1 MNTAERYERNK
12 AVISHYN
19 NEERINDI
27 ATTFGITMATVMN
40 IVREGRDMGVVTRGP
55 RSRRTNN
62 TERDAGIVQ
71 AYNAGDSMEKI
82 GENYKLS
89 RERVRQILGYSGV
102 KSRSMKEYFN
112 NAYSTWT
119 EQHGTEV
126 TEVFEKTRSISKT
139 IEELSDYSEVWVRR
153 FLADRR
159 NETVRTHGAERFWT
173 NERIISSLQSASVDG
188 VLTIPRYAKWR
199 ISGAT
204 TEGKIPPTHTLI
216 VWRFGTWND
225 ALAAAGLRT
234 SERKNH
240 RIYSRS
246 WSADDAIIAVKTYT
260 HQSLRENVRPTLA
273 GYEKWCHENPGNPSG
288 SYLRY
293 LTGKPWADVL
303 REALSTYSA

>member
-12 AVISHYN
+12 AVINHYN
-19 NEERINDI
+19 SNERISDI
-27 ATTFGITMATVMN
+27 ALLFNITMATVMN
-40 IVREGRDMGVVTRGP
+40 IVREGRDMGVVTRVP
-55 RSRRTNN
+55 RSRRADNV
-62 TERDAGIVQ
+62 ERDAEIVH

-82 GENYKLS
+82 GVTYKLS
-89 RERVRQILGYSGV
+89 RERVRQILANSGV
-102 KSRSMKEYFN
+102 KSRSMRDYFAG
-112 NAYSTWT
+112 AYSTWA
-119 EQHGTEV
+119 EHHGAEV

-139 IEELSDYSEVWVRR
+139 IEELSSYSEVWVRR

-159 NETVRTHGAERFWT
+159 HETVRTHGAERFWT
-173 NERIISSLQSASVDG
+173 NERIISALQSASEDG
-188 VLTIPRYAKWR
+188 VLTIPRYQKWR

-204 TEGKIPPTHTLI
+204 IEGKIPPTHTLI

-240 RIYSRS
+240 RVYSRS
-246 WSADDAIIAVKTYT
+246 WSADDAIVAVKTYT
-260 HQSLRENVRPTLA
+260 HQSLRDNVRPTLA

-293 LTGKPWADVL
+293 LTGKPWADIL
-303 REALSTYSA
+303 REALNTYSA